1 MKTLDEEITAQ
12 KDLVDALFHQ
22 LEGIHDSYMDI
33 ANDLDRVAVK
43 HETELKHYRNL
54 IVQRD
59 MSKLREDAIQ
69 QLKETN

>member
-1 MKTLDEEITAQ
+1 MKTLEEEIQKQ
-12 KDLVDALFHQ
+12 KDLVDALTYQ
-22 LEGIHDSYMDI
+22 LEGIHDSYVDI
-33 ANDLDRVAVK
+33 ANQLDRVTVK

-69 QLKETN
+69 QLKET